1 MQIRLFNR
9 QDDKELRALVQSTN
23 ESAGTVM
30 DLDGKDNDLR
40 NVEGSYF
47 GHDGLFLVAEDDG
60 IIVAFCGARKANC
73 TDNDADNN
81 VDNDG
86 GEIMEITRFYVKDG
100 VSKSIADRLISTV
113 RNHAYQ
119 LDFEKVLVHP

>member
-9 QDDKELRALVQSTN
+9 QDDKELRALVQSNN

-30 DLDGKDNDLR
+30 DLDGKDKDLR

-60 IIVAFCGARKANC
+60 NIIAFCGARKANKS
-73 TDNDADNN
+73 TEDT
-81 VDNDG
+81 
-86 GEIMEITRFYVKDG
+86 GEIMEITRLYAKEG
-100 VSKSIADRLISTV
+100 VDKSIVDGLVSTV

-119 LDFEKVLVHP
+119 LDFDKVILSEPVGV